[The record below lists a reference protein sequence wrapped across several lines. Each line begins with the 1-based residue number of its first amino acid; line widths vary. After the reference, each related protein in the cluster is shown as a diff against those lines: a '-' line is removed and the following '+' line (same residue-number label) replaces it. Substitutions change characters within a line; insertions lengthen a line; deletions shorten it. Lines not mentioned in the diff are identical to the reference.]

1 MTMHF
6 MNILDRTGHTTMEWD
21 PDDAAAVK
29 AAKAKFEDYKRQG
42 YQAFA
47 LIEDGDEH
55 VTTETKGRR
64 IDEFDATV
72 AKIMLIPQLRGG

>member
-1 MTMHF
+1 MHF

-21 PDDAAAVK
+21 VDDPVAVK
-29 AAKAKFEDYKRQG
+29 AAKAKFDDYKRQG

-64 IDEFDATV
+64 IDEFDSTV